1 MAIKAKPTDPNRE
14 WLVLHL
20 SGIAAHI
27 PFKKAVKDFPFEL
40 AGKKIPGLGHT
51 AWGLVWHLTVCQ
63 SDILQYALHEGHVSP
78 PYPSGLWPEEAGPA
92 DPAAWKAMVRRFNR
106 DLAAIVRMVRDPE
119 RDLHAPM
126 RPGLD
131 ETLFQMAGLVIDHN
145 SYHIGQLVDIRM
157 LLGVPVKDW

>member
-1 MAIKAKPTDPNRE
+1 MAIQAKPADPNRE

-20 SGIAAHI
+20 SGMAAHI
-27 PFKKAVKDFPFEL
+27 PFKKAVKDFPIEL
-40 AGKKIPGLGHT
+40 AGKKVRGLGHT

-78 PYPSGLWPEEAGPA
+78 PYPSGLWPEEAGPG
-92 DPAAWKAMVRRFNR
+92 DPAEWEGTVRRFNR

-119 RDLHAPM
+119 RDLHTPM

-145 SYHIGQLVDIRM
+145 SYHIGQFVDIRM